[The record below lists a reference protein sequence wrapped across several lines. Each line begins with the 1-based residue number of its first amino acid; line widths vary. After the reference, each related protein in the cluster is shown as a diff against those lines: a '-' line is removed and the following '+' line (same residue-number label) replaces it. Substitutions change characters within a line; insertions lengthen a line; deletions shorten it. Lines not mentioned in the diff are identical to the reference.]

1 MKEKMIIKKVIKIV
15 GITLCVFILL
25 LIILFLSLL
34 RFERHD
40 FSNIAGIEKREFSCY
55 RDDLEI
61 RGSIFLPVECD
72 NDSLPIAVVCHEF
85 MANRLFSFPYA
96 YTLAQNGYAAFCF
109 DFNGGGFFSQ
119 SDGKSVDMSVLTEK
133 EDLKAVLDFA
143 KNQTYTQKSD
153 ILLMGCSQGGLV
165 CSLTAAEL
173 DDEISGLILQ
183 YPALS
188 IPDDARKGSMIKAR
202 FDPDHIPD
210 KLNCGPMKLGK
221 QYVTDVID
229 MDIYQSLVG
238 YTGNVFLIHGDADTL
253 VDISYSKEAYQAY
266 QENGA
271 DVEFK
276 TINGAGHIFIK
287 PSHIKLSQKYISEFV
302 TEKNNS

>member
-1 MKEKMIIKKVIKIV
+1 MKEKTNIKKAVKIAS
-15 GITLCVFILL
+15 ITLGAFVLL
-25 LIILFLSLL
+25 LIILFLSILG
-34 RFERHD
+34 FERHN
-40 FSNIAGIEKREFSCY
+40 FSNIGGIEKREFSCY

-61 RGSIFLPVECD
+61 RGTIFLPAECD
-72 NDSLPIAVVCHEF
+72 DDSLPIAVVCHEF

-143 KNQTYTQKSD
+143 KNQTYTKESG

-165 CSLTAAEL
+165 CALTAAEL
-173 DDEISGLILQ
+173 QDEISGLILQ

-188 IPDDARKGSMIKAR
+188 IPDDARKGSMIKAK
-202 FDPDHIPD
+202 FDPNNIPD

-229 MDIYQSLVG
+229 MDVFQSLDG
-238 YTGNVFLIHGDADTL
+238 YTGNVLLIHGDADTL
-253 VDISYSKEAYQAY
+253 VDISYSKEAYQVY

-276 TINGAGHIFIK
+276 TISGAGHIFIK
-287 PSHIKLSQKYISEFV
+287 PNHIELSQKYISEFLA
-302 TEKNNS
+302 EKAE